1 MWQDIL
7 EELRSETKVKLQVYN
22 PFFFL
27 LSLRNFPFC
36 SVAVT
41 LDARPV
47 AKMCTW
53 VDHMFGI
60 EISGINNLVEKIS
73 GSVVTFQ
80 LQCYT
85 WRSADTVAVVFD
97 SSFICDLWGARKT
110 VNTLAKT
117 RRGDSRPSLC
127 PGWVASP
134 HECIRS
140 CFVIVVFGEERRCG
154 GTPQPTWPACCAI
167 SSCPCQAL
175 LIWSLLCCTYHFP
188 APVPAPTG
196 CC

>member
-47 AKMCTW
+47 PVAKMCTW
-53 VDHMFGI
+53 VDHMFGL

-73 GSVVTFQ
+73 GSVVTCQ

-85 WRSADTVAVVFD
+85 WRRADTVAVVFD
-97 SSFICDLWGARKT
+97 SSFICDLWRARKT

-117 RRGDSRPSLC
+117 TKE
-127 PGWVASP
+127 GW
-134 HECIRS
+134 
-140 CFVIVVFGEERRCG
+140 F
-154 GTPQPTWPACCAI
+154 TAI
-167 SSCPCQAL
+167 TLSWVGHITTHMNVSDPVL
-175 LIWSLLCCTYHFP
+175 LK
-188 APVPAPTG
+188 
-196 CC
+196 